1 VVIIKHSKN
10 VERCAWLGELDS
22 AEESDEISNEFDFQQ
37 EVLTVQEEEG
47 QQEEKEKEKQYLP
60 TDSTGEAILSGNSS
74 ELFQYLNNIE
84 RWSEKSRKT
93 MIKRLL
99 QQIVGKQPG
108 LPDTLQ
114 VLETEGETPDYR
126 LAELTARQ
134 GEEGEE
140 GEDASEDYIGPE
152 IVDHFFN
159 NGKFNQK
166 NKAHNKVDRSNEEV
180 RSAKI
185 EPLIV

>member
-1 VVIIKHSKN
+1 
-10 VERCAWLGELDS
+10 
-22 AEESDEISNEFDFQQ
+22 
-37 EVLTVQEEEG
+37 
-47 QQEEKEKEKQYLP
+47 
-60 TDSTGEAILSGNSS
+60 
-74 ELFQYLNNIE
+74 
-84 RWSEKSRKT
+84 

-108 LPDTLQ
+108 LSDTLQ
-114 VLETEGETPDYR
+114 VLETEGEIPDYR

-140 GEDASEDYIGPE
+140 GEDASEDYNGPE
-152 IVDHFFN
+152 NVDHFFN

-185 EPLIV
+185 DPLIV